1 MERPTTLNRL
11 AWVACAFLLA
21 FTARAQLF
29 TEGEALDFASLRAC
43 FDRTFENKDF
53 DSCRYWNEKI
63 RVYNHSDALAHFHIN
78 QARLGVKQRQFDSLG
93 LHLSYIVKTYD
104 KATDSTGHFF
114 MGRQYEI
121 AGFAHF
127 YQKDLDAALVSL
139 DKAVSEYYRA
149 QSWENA
155 QYTLNMMGTMAYV
168 NSMPEKAAGYLF
180 RSLEVFAK
188 NPADSAAYADILV
201 DLANAYNQLK
211 REQKAVSYLE
221 KALKVKNVPLKT
233 RADILTNL
241 ATCKIQLGQ
250 PLVGIKLL
258 DSARVIY
265 ESTNDEHN
273 LAALYNNLGS
283 TLIDLNPRDERGKY
297 YLKRAIALAPHN
309 GYSGIE
315 VSALLNLSKIF
326 LETGVMDSASFY
338 LKRSSLLI
346 KDINDL
352 DAESSLA
359 LYWSQYYKNTGQ
371 YQLAYEYYVQHSV
384 LKDSIINAERMEQ
397 LTEQENSYDNRQEEN
412 KIRLLQQ
419 EALIKDLNLSQTK
432 LTNAIILMLV
442 VLLTIGGGIFL
453 AYQRNRFQK
462 RITLMAAEQS
472 SELSKAIIK
481 GEEEERNRIARDLH
495 DGVGNTLALVKTI
508 VSDKGYKDVQDLINR
523 AHDEV
528 REVAHNLMPGVL
540 LRFGLKDALKELSG
554 QWQKTRQVSFD
565 LSISIEETVLPVDQK
580 VTLYRII
587 QELIKNAMTKGMAD
601 LIIVDIRQRNDK
613 ILVRVEDNGKG
624 FDTDVASKGLGMQ
637 NIRNR
642 VFYLN
647 GTMDVESSEAGSAF
661 FFAFPIQPNA

>member
-1 MERPTTLNRL
+1 
-11 AWVACAFLLA
+11 
-21 FTARAQLF
+21 
-29 TEGEALDFASLRAC
+29 
-43 FDRTFENKDF
+43 
-53 DSCRYWNEKI
+53 
-63 RVYNHSDALAHFHIN
+63 
-78 QARLGVKQRQFDSLG
+78 
-93 LHLSYIVKTYD
+93 
-104 KATDSTGHFF
+104 
-114 MGRQYEI
+114 
-121 AGFAHF
+121 
-127 YQKDLDAALVSL
+127 
-139 DKAVSEYYRA
+139 
-149 QSWENA
+149 
-155 QYTLNMMGTMAYV
+155 
-168 NSMPEKAAGYLF
+168 
-180 RSLEVFAK
+180 
-188 NPADSAAYADILV
+188 
-201 DLANAYNQLK
+201 
-211 REQKAVSYLE
+211 
-221 KALKVKNVPLKT
+221 
-233 RADILTNL
+233 
-241 ATCKIQLGQ
+241 
-250 PLVGIKLL
+250 
-258 DSARVIY
+258 
-265 ESTNDEHN
+265 
-273 LAALYNNLGS
+273 
-283 TLIDLNPRDERGKY
+283 
-297 YLKRAIALAPHN
+297 
-309 GYSGIE
+309 
-315 VSALLNLSKIF
+315 
-326 LETGVMDSASFY
+326 MDSASFY

-565 LSISIEETVLPVDQK
+565 LSISIEEPVLPVDQK

>member
-1 MERPTTLNRL
+1 MMRWLGI
-11 AWVACAFLLA
+11 VIGILLIFPA
-21 FTARAQLF
+21 SAQLF
-29 TEGEALDFASLRAC
+29 TDDEARDFASLRAS
-43 FDRTFENKDF
+43 FDRVFERKDF
-53 DSCRYWNEKI
+53 DSCHYWNRKI
-63 RVYNHSDALAHFHIN
+63 KVYNHSDALAHYHLN
-78 QARLGVKQRQFDSLG
+78 EARLGIKQRQFDSLG
-93 LHLSYIVKTYD
+93 PHLSYIVKNYE
-104 KATDSTGHFF
+104 KANDSTGHFF
-114 MGRQYEI
+114 MGRQYEMT
-121 AGFAHF
+121 GFAHF

-139 DKAVSEYYRA
+139 DKAVSEYYKA

-180 RSLEVFAK
+180 RSLEIFAK
-188 NPADSAAYADILV
+188 APNDSAAYADILV

-211 REQKAVSYLE
+211 REQKAASYLE
-221 KALKVKNVPLKT
+221 KALKVKNLPLKT

-241 ATCKIQLGQ
+241 ATSKIQLGQ
-250 PLVGIKLL
+250 PQEGIRLL

-265 ESTNDEHN
+265 EATNDEHN

-283 TLIDLNPRDERGKY
+283 TLIDLNPRDERGKF
-297 YLKRAIALAPHN
+297 YLKRALALAPHN

-315 VSALLNLSKIF
+315 VSATLNLSKIF
-326 LETGVMDSASFY
+326 LETGANDSAHYY
-338 LKRSSLLI
+338 LRRSDVLI
-346 KDINDL
+346 KEINDL
-352 DAESSLA
+352 DAEANLA
-359 LYWSQYYKNTGQ
+359 LYWSQYYKLTNQ
-371 YQLAYEYYVQHSV
+371 YQLAYEYYVKHRELS
-384 LKDSIINAERMEQ
+384 DSILNAERLEQ
-397 LTEQENSYDNRQEEN
+397 LAEQESSYDNRQEEN

-462 RITLMAAEQS
+462 RITLMANEQS

-565 LSISIEETVLPVDQK
+565 LSISIDESVLPVDQK

-601 LIIVDIRQRNDK
+601 LIIVDIRQRNEK
-613 ILVRVEDNGKG
+613 MLVRVEDNGKG
-624 FDTDVASKGLGMQ
+624 FDTEVASKGLGMQ

-647 GTMDVESSEAGSAF
+647 GSMDVESSDAGTAF
-661 FFAFPIQPNA
+661 FFSFPLPTQA